1 MRALYLL
8 LVILS
13 GLNHHNLET
22 SLIKFW
28 VPCPQLFSYFFSQV
42 FLNIPFF
49 LTGTMAKRKSVHKVD
64 NLKNSPFKTLLVIGK
79 TGTGKSALC
88 NKIAG
93 LHFDTNEFPVSADP
107 TSCTQNTV
115 LANVNFNGDQERP
128 ISLIDTMGFDDPDSD
143 TDITIIAELVTTLK
157 NNCSNVN
164 LFGIAVNGQ
173 SPRLDG
179 SLVAMIKIFEEMFGD
194 DFWRQCVIIFTRMPM
209 NEKEKERRL
218 KASRKS
224 DNDFARDYVCEV
236 TNKFP
241 RASQSLRHVFM
252 DVAFDE
258 KDASETGAFREAM
271 EEVYE
276 MIDKAPNLPTSS
288 VKENVHT
295 ENYKLKEKLSVS
307 EKRYNELAQ
316 EKQRQKGTQN
326 YWKTMIFTGLGSL
339 AGSYPGGVAG
349 AAVGYVLD
357 NLF

>member
-13 GLNHHNLET
+13 G
-22 SLIKFW
+22 
-28 VPCPQLFSYFFSQV
+28 
-42 FLNIPFF
+42 
-49 LTGTMAKRKSVHKVD
+49 TMAVHKVD

-143 TDITIIAELVTTLK
+143 TDITIIAELVNTLK

-218 KASRKS
+218 KASRK
-224 DNDFARDYVCEV
+224 
-236 TNKFP
+236 K
-241 RASQSLRHVFM
+241 
-252 DVAFDE
+252 
-258 KDASETGAFREAM
+258 
-271 EEVYE
+271 
-276 MIDKAPNLPTSS
+276 
-288 VKENVHT
+288 
-295 ENYKLKEKLSVS
+295 
-307 EKRYNELAQ
+307 
-316 EKQRQKGTQN
+316 
-326 YWKTMIFTGLGSL
+326 
-339 AGSYPGGVAG
+339 
-349 AAVGYVLD
+349 
-357 NLF
+357 

>member
-1 MRALYLL
+1 
-8 LVILS
+8 
-13 GLNHHNLET
+13 
-22 SLIKFW
+22 
-28 VPCPQLFSYFFSQV
+28 
-42 FLNIPFF
+42 
-49 LTGTMAKRKSVHKVD
+49 
-64 NLKNSPFKTLLVIGK
+64 
-79 TGTGKSALC
+79 
-88 NKIAG
+88 
-93 LHFDTNEFPVSADP
+93 
-107 TSCTQNTV
+107 
-115 LANVNFNGDQERP
+115 
-128 ISLIDTMGFDDPDSD
+128 MGFDDPDSD

-224 DNDFARDYVCEV
+224 DNDFARDYVREV